1 MKYHL
6 WNEPIFEEEIPHL
19 CPLPL
24 ANVEAKH
31 LANAKH
37 TLGTK
42 QARLLRAI
50 GNASNNSLRVV
61 VSPVWV

>member
-24 ANVEAKH
+24 ANVEAK
-31 LANAKH
+31 
-37 TLGTK
+37 TSCE
-42 QARLLRAI
+42 R
-50 GNASNNSLRVV
+50 
-61 VSPVWV
+61 